1 MIYILIVAAI
11 LVCAVEALV
20 SKHLL
25 ISALWLAGCSALV
38 ALLMYV
44 LGAPEVAVIE
54 LSVGAGLVTV
64 LFVFAINLAGDE
76 TIPDQP
82 VIPTPIAV
90 GMIAVAVI
98 ALGFFS
104 LPNLNI
110 PFLSP
115 MAADF
120 FSVVWEDRKLDLL
133 MQLIFIFAGVLGIL
147 GLLAERKEHSHS
159 SEKSQ

>member
-20 SKHLL
+20 SEHLL
-25 ISALWLAGCSALV
+25 ISALWLAGSSALV
-38 ALLMYV
+38 ALLMYL

-76 TIPDQP
+76 TISNQA
-82 VIPTPIAV
+82 VIPTPVAV
-90 GMIAVAVI
+90 GMIAVAII

-115 MAADF
+115 FAADF
-120 FSVVWEDRKLDLL
+120 FSVVWVDRKLDLL
-133 MQLIFIFAGVLGIL
+133 MQLIFVFAGVLGIL
-147 GLLAERKEHSHS
+147 GLLAEGKANTH
-159 SEKSQ
+159 SEKQS